1 MSATPPIETVI
12 LKVVSSYVS
21 SRLDS
26 KYGLEW
32 KDVKDSPGDKG
43 EYNEK
48 RSKIAKEAFFA
59 VRARTGADFVDY
71 FVSTLCSVPQRMTD
85 EAFAD
90 LSRQLHTE
98 TQRVRILTLLA
109 LSARS

>member
-1 MSATPPIETVI
+1 MSTPTPLETVV
-12 LKVVSSYVS
+12 LKIVTSYVT

-26 KYGLEW
+26 KYGLDW
-32 KDVKDSPGDKG
+32 KGVKDNPEEKG

-48 RSKIAKEAFFA
+48 RSKIAKDAFLA
-59 VRARTGADFVDY
+59 VRARTGADFIDY

-85 EAFAD
+85 ESFAD
-90 LSRQLHTE
+90 LSRQLHENTN
-98 TQRVRILTLLA
+98 RVRTLTLLA